1 MSLYHELKRRNVFR
15 VTIAYIV
22 MAWLVMQVAD
32 VVLNNLEL
40 PGWVFQLILVSIVI
54 GFPVT
59 LLLAWVY
66 ELTPDGIKKESELS
80 ESAATVPKTAHR
92 LNYVII
98 AVLILAVV
106 YYAIFKDRVDV
117 GEQDSLQTLVARPSV
132 IVFPFA
138 NASGQ
143 EDQDYLAFGLTDELI
158 TGLQRSRNFP
168 VISRSASLE
177 FSQSELGASEYA
189 ASLGASYRV
198 EGSISAADDGIRVLA
213 TLSGAGDNQVWA
225 ERFQH
230 VADTTRL
237 FEVADEL
244 VAKVSAAVMQSEIHR
259 VQRTEYPPAD
269 AWEHF
274 IKGINETGALD
285 PGKYE
290 NARWHLEQAIEI
302 DPDMAEV
309 WAAMGL
315 LEVENLISQP
325 LLEESDPEQFY
336 TIIDYFRRSH
346 ELNPFN
352 GSACGCLGY
361 MLSVVGKKGE
371 ARAVFE
377 QAVEANPL
385 SSGLRSDYAAFLLWD
400 GHFEEAMENND
411 LVEKLGSTRF
421 ESASVW
427 LNRSIVALA
436 EGNNAEALEAVN
448 RAMFIN
454 QNIYH
459 TPTAVAVLYVAGDRA
474 AAARLY
480 NEMRQ
485 SYPDLSPRNPLLYTF
500 FKPIDE
506 ILARQREL
514 GVVDGPADT
523 DEIYRVL
530 SQN

>member
-1 MSLYHELKRRNVFR
+1 MSLFNELKRRNVFR
-15 VTIAYIV
+15 VGSAYIV
-22 MAWLVMQVAD
+22 IAWLVMQVAD
-32 VVLNNLEL
+32 VVLNNLDL

-59 LLLAWVY
+59 LVLAWVY
-66 ELTPDGIKKESELS
+66 ELTPDGLKKETELS
-80 ESAATVPKTAHR
+80 DSASTVPKTAHR

-98 AVLILAVV
+98 GVLILAVV

-132 IVFPFA
+132 IVFPFT
-138 NASGQ
+138 NISGQ

-158 TGLQRSRNFP
+158 TGLQRSKEFP
-168 VISRSASLE
+168 VISRSGSLE
-177 FSQSELGASEYA
+177 FGQSGLSASEYA
-189 ASLGASYRV
+189 ATLGASYRV

-230 VADTTRL
+230 VAGTARL
-237 FEVADEL
+237 FDVADEL
-244 VAKVSAAVMQSEIHR
+244 VAKVSAAVLQSEIHR

-274 IKGINETGALD
+274 IKGINETGVLD

-302 DPDMAEV
+302 DPDMAEA

-361 MLSVVGKKGE
+361 MLSVVGKAGE

-385 SSGLRSDYAAFLLWD
+385 STGLRADYASFLLWD
-400 GHFEEAMENND
+400 GRYEEAMESNE
-411 LVEKLGSTRF
+411 LVRKLGSTRF

-427 LNRSIVALA
+427 LNRSIVALS

-448 RAMFIN
+448 RAIFIN
-454 QNIYH
+454 QNVYH

-506 ILARQREL
+506 ILARQRER